1 MGVFYQKRS
10 RNIIVLQLSFV
21 YFCTGKALIEH
32 SWKGLLQNRLTRVG
46 ENNLEN
52 MLNLAQKPHP
62 VVKILVFP
70 IIFETTARVLR
81 QEHFFDQHVIVFV
94 KNDRITISVPI
105 ILSINQWRLSYKKAS
120 YGQWYTYLN

>member
-32 SWKGLLQNRLTRVG
+32 SWKGLLQNRLTKVG

-52 MLNLAQKPHP
+52 MLNLSQKPHP

-70 IIFETTARVLR
+70 IIFETTSRVLR